1 MQALL
6 IGGLALLLLIAVVMT
21 VIALRLLRENRSRS
35 AARVSALQALAANE
49 VTGPT
54 EVAGTREVAE
64 GMEDADTEA
73 LELDIDAPAFIRRPV
88 RQPAGF
94 DLALRQDPP
103 PQPRFARVEFPTP
116 QPRFDRVDRVEVQAP
131 MFEETAPRT
140 PGHRWAW
147 MAATVLVMAS
157 LVGAFFLISS
167 GVIGRVVA
175 SNSARARAASIST
188 TPIELL
194 SLRHAM
200 DATGA
205 FTVTGLVQNPA
216 ASAPLH
222 GVTAVVYLFDADGKY
237 FASSRAAL
245 ESAVLSPGGQAGFT
259 VRVPSP
265 SSQSS
270 LPSPSISQYRVSF
283 KQDDGAAV
291 IHVDRRGALPEQ
303 TTGDTV
309 QTAPA
314 TTPLVAVRKIS

>member
-6 IGGLALLLLIAVVMT
+6 IGGLVLLLLIAIVMT
-21 VIALRLLRENRSRS
+21 VIALKVLRENRARS
-35 AARVSALQALAANE
+35 VARVAALQALVNTEIRPTE
-49 VTGPT
+49 VTGTT
-54 EVAGTREVAE
+54 EVAEE
-64 GMEDADTEA
+64 TEFT
-73 LELDIDAPAFIRRPV
+73 EFDAPAFMRRTV
-88 RQPAGF
+88 RHPEGF
-94 DLALRQDPP
+94 DLALRQDTPP
-103 PQPRFARVEFPTP
+103 EPRMARVEVPLPQPRFAHVEAQTP
-116 QPRFDRVDRVEVQAP
+116 L
-131 MFEETAPRT
+131 FEDTAPRT
-140 PGHRWAW
+140 PGHRFAW
-147 MAATVLVMAS
+147 MAATALVMAS

-175 SNSARARAASIST
+175 SNSARARAASSST

-194 SLRHAM
+194 SLRHAI

-216 ASAPLH
+216 ASTPLH
-222 GVTAVVYLFDADGKY
+222 GVTAVVYLFDAEGKY

-259 VRVPSP
+259 VRVPAPTSSP
-265 SSQSS
+265 S
-270 LPSPSISQYRVSF
+270 LPSPASLPSISQYRVSF
-283 KQDDGAAV
+283 QQDDGAAV

-309 QTAPA
+309 QAAPV

>member
-6 IGGLALLLLIAVVMT
+6 IGGLALLLLIAIVMT
-21 VIALRLLRENRSRS
+21 VIALKVLRENRARS
-35 AARVSALQALAANE
+35 VARVAALQALVN
-49 VTGPT
+49 T
-54 EVAGTREVAE
+54 EFSTPQVAGTQEAMAE
-64 GMEDADTEA
+64 PEIVEMEIAEMET
-73 LELDIDAPAFIRRPV
+73 PAFMRRPV
-88 RQPAGF
+88 RQQDGF

-103 PQPRFARVEFPTP
+103 PQPRFARVEVPLP
-116 QPRFDRVDRVEVQAP
+116 QPRLAHVETQTP
-131 MFEETAPRT
+131 LFEDTAPRT
-140 PGHRWAW
+140 PGHRAAW
-147 MAATVLVMAS
+147 MAATALVMAS

-175 SNSARARAASIST
+175 SNSARARTASSAT

-194 SLRHAM
+194 SLRHAI
-200 DATGA
+200 DSTGA

-216 ASAPLH
+216 ASVSLH

-265 SSQSS
+265 SPSS

-283 KQDDGAAV
+283 QQDDGAAV

-309 QTAPA
+309 QTAPV
-314 TTPLVAVRKIS
+314 TTPLVAARKIS